1 MTIYLTETEKD
12 AMKEIGNIGIG
23 NAATAISK
31 LINKKVKIS
40 LTKIELEKAENIELE
55 SNDLV
60 GTKMLIT
67 GDITGVSTLIFDK
80 KQAGTLVSD
89 VIKGQKMIEA
99 QNNTQTK
106 EVLNET
112 ANIIAGAYLS
122 SLGDFLSKKMYPQIP
137 QYFDK
142 DTEGVDIRKFL
153 TNINNQVISI
163 GTTIEIDDDFL
174 RGYFFISFD
183 QKSLMT
189 IIHEIHRLVINDG
202 Q

>member
-1 MTIYLTETEKD
+1 MNIYLTETEKD
-12 AMKEIGNIGIG
+12 ALKEIGNIGIG

-40 LTKIELEKAENIELE
+40 LTKIELEKTDNIELE

-67 GDITGVSTLIFDK
+67 GDIGGVCTVIFDK
-80 KQAGTLVSD
+80 KQADILVCD
-89 VIKGQKMIEA
+89 VIKGQKMTEQ
-99 QNNTQTK
+99 QNQTK

-122 SLGDFLSKKMYPQIP
+122 SLGDFLSKKMFPQIP

-142 DTEGVDIRKFL
+142 DTEGMDIRRFL
-153 TNINNQVISI
+153 TNINNQIISI
-163 GTTIEIDDDFL
+163 GTSIEIDDDSL
-174 RGYFFISFD
+174 KGYFFISFD
-183 QKSLMT
+183 QKSLML

-202 Q
+202 K